1 MVWCGI
7 LAISNMEPK
16 ESEQIWPGPVVGR
29 MLGKALGRN
38 LCVIGPVP
46 SPCPV
51 ETPHC
56 GS

>member
-46 SPCPV
+46 SPCPA
-51 ETPHC
+51 ET
-56 GS
+56 